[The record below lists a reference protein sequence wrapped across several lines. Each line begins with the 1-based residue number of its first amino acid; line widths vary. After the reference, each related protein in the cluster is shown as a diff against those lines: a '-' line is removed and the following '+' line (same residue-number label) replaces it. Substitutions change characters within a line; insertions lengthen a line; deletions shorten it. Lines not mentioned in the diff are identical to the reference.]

1 MFRFIKKIFIGLLS
15 VCTQVSFRGSLTP
28 KEPKKCLT
36 LNSRPCQ
43 ARPTLVNIDS
53 DETLFIHFL
62 LVFISVMEFVTLSRI
77 HPYARVCVPNKVRNM
92 NVKEFNLISRV
103 NERRF

>member
-15 VCTQVSFRGSLTP
+15 VCTQVSFRGSITP
-28 KEPKKCLT
+28 KDPKKCLT

-53 DETLFIHFL
+53 DETLFYSF
-62 LVFISVMEFVTLSRI
+62 SVSVYKCYGICNTIEDPSIGSSLCS
-77 HPYARVCVPNKVRNM
+77 K
-92 NVKEFNLISRV
+92 
-103 NERRF
+103 